1 MLDRFIILSSFIS
14 FYFQFPKLSPSKSHT
29 QTSSCMKG
37 DDEGGA
43 HTCHNNPR
51 HGPVSPYWGLL
62 ARKRVGE
69 APWLDLLLLR
79 GQPVAHNGR
88 GRVEVKLWRL
98 SSSWI
103 WHEYEYEYDMID
115 FEDVRRTSVTRKEAS
130 SSMGNVM
137 TFWRTQYAARMLWER
152 GCLSGRTEWHSV
164 TVTKAGSDSRG
175 NVTRSSLLLSV
186 TEKKSCSSTLN
197 QLNQLLVYFLVML
210 WIFCL
215 KDRKRTFHVLKIPA
229 NPLPFLTG
237 ECYLDRKWKNYSIKT
252 NRCWSI
258 EKIYCMYYLYYF
270 FYCTVSASRVT
281 YVHCTVL
288 IVRNTCWGPLGMRAW
303 RPLWRVTRRSSPWQG
318 ARWWWDLARSWSAA
332 PPPTGPSVYTDLSW
346 SSSTWRAV
354 SSAPVALARSIAKL
368 LINVFQPSDLFVV

>member
-88 GRVEVKLWRL
+88 GRVEVIFLKLN
-98 SSSWI
+98 
-103 WHEYEYEYDMID
+103 MTNFD
-115 FEDVRRTSVTRKEAS
+115 FEDVKRTSVTRKEAS

-258 EKIYCMYYLYYF
+258 EKNYCMYYF
-270 FYCTVSASRVT
+270 FYCTLCA
-281 YVHCTVL
+281 
-288 IVRNTCWGPLGMRAW
+288 
-303 RPLWRVTRRSSPWQG
+303 
-318 ARWWWDLARSWSAA
+318 
-332 PPPTGPSVYTDLSW
+332 
-346 SSSTWRAV
+346 
-354 SSAPVALARSIAKL
+354 
-368 LINVFQPSDLFVV
+368 